1 VDTYVK
7 DVFNPHKL
15 VIMSF
20 PRRRES
26 RDSFW
31 SSFSFTFFA
40 ANGMA
45 PCIQASP
52 PTLLSVCTSIRT
64 NGWTVSLG
72 NIKFTVWFG
81 MKSMNLG
88 NLHFKEKNRTCPC
101 EGRDKE
107 MEKAMEVEVDRAE
120 QPDLG

>member
-1 VDTYVK
+1 
-7 DVFNPHKL
+7 
-15 VIMSF
+15 M
-20 PRRRES
+20 
-26 RDSFW
+26 
-31 SSFSFTFFA
+31 
-40 ANGMA
+40 
-45 PCIQASP
+45 
-52 PTLLSVCTSIRT
+52 
-64 NGWTVSLG
+64 VSLG

-120 QPDLG
+120 QPVQG